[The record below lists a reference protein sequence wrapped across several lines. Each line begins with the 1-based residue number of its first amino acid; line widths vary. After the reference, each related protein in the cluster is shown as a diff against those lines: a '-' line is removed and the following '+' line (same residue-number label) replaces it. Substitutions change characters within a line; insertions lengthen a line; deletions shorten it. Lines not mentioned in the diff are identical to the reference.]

1 MKTLYRSSLGL
12 IGALALAGAA
22 YAQVPSTN
30 DRSDAYQNTG
40 MGSGALVKVT
50 PGTYPTGYDNTASGY
65 AALFENTTGYSN
77 TASGY
82 EALASNTTG
91 SYNTA
96 SGYWALN
103 FNTNGYY
110 KTASWTAA
118 L

>member
-50 PGTYPTGYDNTASGY
+50 PGTYPTGFDNTASGYGALGMNTTGYYNTASGY
-65 AALFENTTGYSN
+65 AALFENTTGYFKPS
-77 TASGY
+77 SG
-82 EALASNTTG
+82 ERALA
-91 SYNTA
+91 
-96 SGYWALN
+96 
-103 FNTNGYY
+103 
-110 KTASWTAA
+110 
-118 L
+118 